1 MVNKGVF
8 KMKEMD
14 NNNKELKES
23 RLMEVTGG
31 IAETD
36 LVPANKEKNSEADS
50 FKTVK
55 CMRCKKEFKVPIL
68 PVFPDKE
75 KIPPMSAAWRAL
87 HPEKYEKLEKLL
99 EKCENYL
106 CPECYKIKWQR

>member
-1 MVNKGVF
+1 
-8 KMKEMD
+8 MKEMD

-23 RLMEVTGG
+23 RLMEVAGG
-31 IAETD
+31 AGETD

-55 CMRCKKEFKVPIL
+55 CMRCKKEFKFSIL

-75 KIPPMSAAWRAL
+75 KIPPMSAAWWAL
-87 HPEKYEKLEKLL
+87 HPEEYEKLEK
-99 EKCENYL
+99 CIIYL
-106 CPECYKIKWQR
+106 CPECAKKSRPRIRRFC

>member
-1 MVNKGVF
+1 
-8 KMKEMD
+8 MKEMD

-23 RLMEVTGG
+23 RLMEVAGG
-31 IAETD
+31 AGETD

-55 CMRCKKEFKVPIL
+55 CMRCKKEFKFPIL

-87 HPEKYEKLEKLL
+87 HPEEYEKLEK
-99 EKCENYL
+99 CIIYL
-106 CPECYKIKWQR
+106 CPECAKKSRPRIRRFC